1 MYSSLSPGISSPTS
15 QTRRGSRCSGLPS
28 ASLSTTPT
36 SCTKCQMPTTSRGTA
51 GLSLERDLSG
61 SCWAW
66 RMHHQPTETVLAQ
79 GWQGQGGSLSPA
91 CLPEGPCVARGSA
104 FSITPRKGVGSPE
117 PGTGDWRGCGA
128 EATSSRTGGP
138 RSAAQSLRDHDRL
151 KFRPGKLA
159 KWATQCHHSAPRDV
173 CDQLRRLP

>member
-1 MYSSLSPGISSPTS
+1 MNTAPPAPKFQELPLRILFVYFLQLKEPPSTRKGSNASTPGTSSATLYSSLSPGISSPTS
-15 QTRRGSRCSGLPS
+15 QTRHGSRCSGLPS

-91 CLPEGPCVARGSA
+91 CLLEGPCVARGSA
-104 FSITPRKGVGSPE
+104 FSITP
-117 PGTGDWRGCGA
+117 
-128 EATSSRTGGP
+128 
-138 RSAAQSLRDHDRL
+138 
-151 KFRPGKLA
+151 
-159 KWATQCHHSAPRDV
+159 
-173 CDQLRRLP
+173 